1 MHHFEEKVKNNK
13 KMMNDDL
20 LKYIHFSFTISSCV
34 KKLFLR
40 NNTMKLFK
48 KIFIGLVIVIV
59 LAVAAGLIIR
69 HHIATKAIPDYN
81 QNVTLKN
88 MKEAVTVFRDAY
100 AIPHVYAKNE
110 EDLYRAVGY
119 ITAQDRLWQM
129 DLIRRATTGR
139 LAEIFGED
147 LLKTDLLM
155 RSLRITEKSKRVL
168 AKTDEKIIKAG
179 EAFADGVNQ
188 FIEKNKHK
196 LPPEFSILGYEPEK
210 WQMLHS
216 VNLIG
221 YMAWDLTM
229 PWSIEMLLHKVTQKI
244 KKIDP
249 EGKRVRAL
257 IPNIPGHDIPVFPD
271 FSLSSKTSEPELKS
285 ALLWETKKLAALGL
299 VVFSGSNNW
308 AVAGKKSTT
317 GKPIFAN
324 DMHLGL
330 FAPGI
335 WYQMHQVVE
344 GKINVTGVALPG
356 QPFIVAGHNQRIAW
370 GMTNVMVDDM
380 DFYLETL
387 NPENPDQYKFNGQW
401 KDMKIKKETFKTKG
415 GKVIK
420 KELKFTH
427 RGPIISQFKG
437 IKDQAVSMR
446 WIGNEY
452 SNELRAVYLLNRAQN
467 WQDFRDAVKT
477 FIAVS
482 QNIIYADVDG
492 NIGLRTCA
500 GVPIRKGNGISVAP
514 GETDEYEWTGIV
526 PFEELP
532 YSFNPECGHVSSANN
547 KTVSDDYPYYISRWF
562 IPPDRINRIREV
574 LEEKEKCSLDDFKKM
589 QADFKSKHVERFLGD
604 MVNILKQS
612 KDLNSLETQCLEQLA
627 RWDGSMSRES
637 TAAAVFENMYIVMAK
652 NLIRDELGETL
663 CSQYLDCEILVRN
676 LMINVWRNKDSEWCD
691 DINTASRETFND
703 WIQTSFKQTIREMQ
717 TDLGDNPD
725 LWQWGKMHAL
735 LLKHPIGG
743 SVKILDMLFNLNRGP
758 FEVGGS
764 FHTVCPYS
772 YSFRNPF
779 VSDYG
784 ASHRHIYSLADW
796 DESRTVIPTG
806 ISGIPASPHYC
817 DQTQLYLE
825 NKYHSDY
832 FSKGLVAK
840 NAKYTM
846 VIPGENGKI

>member
-1 MHHFEEKVKNNK
+1 
-13 KMMNDDL
+13 
-20 LKYIHFSFTISSCV
+20 
-34 KKLFLR
+34 
-40 NNTMKLFK
+40 MKLFK

-59 LAVAAGLIIR
+59 LAVAAGLVIR

-81 QNVTLKN
+81 QNVKLKN
-88 MKEAVTVFRDAY
+88 MKEAVTVYRDAY

-119 ITAQDRLWQM
+119 IMAQDRLWQM

-155 RSLRITEKSKRVL
+155 RSLRITEKSKWVL
-168 AKTDEKIIKAG
+168 AKADEKIIKAG
-179 EAFADGVNQ
+179 EAFTDGVNQ
-188 FIEKNKHK
+188 YIEKNKDK

-210 WQMLHS
+210 WDVIHS
-216 VNLIG
+216 LNLIG
-221 YMAWDLTM
+221 YMAWDLTFA
-229 PWSIEMLLHKVTQKI
+229 WKAEVLLHKI
-244 KKIDP
+244 AKKVD
-249 EGKRVRAL
+249 EAKFKEL
-257 IPNIPGHDIPVFPD
+257 IPNLRMHETPVFPD
-271 FSLSSKTSEPELKS
+271 FSLSSKTS
-285 ALLWETKKLAALGL
+285 KLAALGL

-308 AVAGKKSTT
+308 AVSGKKSVT

-330 FAPGI
+330 FVPGI
-335 WYQMHQVVE
+335 WYQVHQVVE

-401 KDMKIKKETFKTKG
+401 KELKIKKETFKTKG
-415 GKVIK
+415 GKIIEE
-420 KELKFTH
+420 ELKFTH

-452 SNELRAVYLLNRAQN
+452 SNELRTVYLLNRAKN

-492 NIGLRTCA
+492 NIGLQTCA

-514 GETDEYEWTGIV
+514 GETDEYDWTGIV

-547 KTVSDDYPYYISRWF
+547 KTAADDYPYYISHCF

-589 QADFKSKHVERFLGD
+589 HADFKSKHVERFLGD
-604 MVNILKQS
+604 MVEILRQQGN
-612 KDLNSLETQCLEQLA
+612 LNTLETEALQLLS
-627 RWDGSMSRES
+627 RWDGTLTKES
-637 TAAAVFENMYIVMAK
+637 SAAAVFEKMYLVMVK
-652 NLIRDELGETL
+652 NLIKDEMGEKL
-663 CSQYLDCEILVRN
+663 SGDYMGNRILVRN
-676 LMINVWRNKDSEWCD
+676 LVINIWRNKASGWCD
-691 DINTASRETFND
+691 DINTAPRETFND

-717 TDLGDNPD
+717 ADLGDNPVN
-725 LWQWGKMHAL
+725 WQWGNMHTL
-735 LLKHPIGG
+735 ILKHPIGG
-743 SVKILDMLFNLNRGP
+743 SVTILDMLFNLNRGP

-764 FHTVCPYS
+764 FHTVCPYE
-772 YSFRNPF
+772 YSLQTPF

-784 ASHRHIYSLADW
+784 ASHRHIYSPADW
-796 DESRTVIPTG
+796 DESQTVIPTG
-806 ISGIPASPHYC
+806 TSGIPASPHYC

-832 FSKGLVAK
+832 VSKELVKK

-846 VIPGENGKI
+846 IIFKIGSVGS